1 MAENTTMANPTFDVA
16 EAKVRKRN
24 WQFTLPAWLVL
35 ICIVTFTVLIS
46 AGAAIYKNAP
56 PIPATVVSPQQEVI
70 LTQANIQSGQET
82 YLARGGQH
90 IGSIWGHGSYL
101 APDWTADVL
110 HRWGLATAGILYNNN
125 PDFTQAN
132 LEGLDPIDRATL
144 QARLQKEFKTNR
156 YTPDTQALTLT
167 TAQTQGLAKV
177 FEDYQ
182 FLLSHGSAVHS
193 IPSGWFTDDTQIRNV
208 TAFFTWTAWSA
219 AANRPNAPFSYTANW
234 PQDDLIGNQAP
245 AQFLIWS
252 IVSVIVLIA
261 AIAFFLFIY
270 LTQEDADEVQPVALR
285 PAIRLAT
292 PSQKVTT
299 LFFGVAMTLFLVQ
312 ILMGMVTAHYAVEGE
327 GFYGVPIQQYLPYAA
342 SRTWHLQLAVFW
354 IATCWLAAGL
364 YFGPRFGKHE
374 PKGQAWGNGGLLVAL
389 TVVVVGS
396 LIGSW
401 AGVQGWL
408 GDKSFWFGHQGYEYV
423 ELGRLWQLLLIGS
436 MVFWLWLMY
445 RALKPALKAEG
456 SKTGLNHFFL
466 YSAITIPLFYAS
478 GLMYTNHTH
487 LSIAEYWRWW
497 VVHLW
502 VEGFFE
508 VFATVTIAY
517 LCSELGFL
525 KRSSA
530 LRATYLTTI
539 LYLGSGV
546 IGTLHH
552 LYFSG
557 TPVFITAMGSV
568 ASALEVVP
576 LTLIGFEVVKSL
588 KLSQEAQGFYRMPLK
603 FFIATC
609 WWNLI
614 GAGVFGFLINPPIV
628 LYYSQGLNTTPI
640 HAHSALYGVYGS
652 LAIALMLFALRE
664 ITPDRAWDE
673 KNMNFAFWWI
683 NGGLIMMLV
692 TGLIPNGFYQLVQSV
707 NHGTWY
713 ARSAE
718 VISSPWMQW
727 TVWLRIPG
735 DIVFSVGALMMVY
748 CVGRSLVGIFQQP
761 TQSQPPEL
769 LTAET
774 TV

>member
-1 MAENTTMANPTFDVA
+1 MANPILDTTVA
-16 EAKVRKRN
+16 TNLRSRRPSMG
-24 WQFTLPAWLVL
+24 LPAWLAL
-35 ICIVTFTVLIS
+35 ICIVTFTVLLT
-46 AGAAIYKNAP
+46 AGTAIYKNAP
-56 PIPATVVSPQQEVI
+56 PIPAQIVSPQQKTI
-70 LTQANIQSGQET
+70 LTQSDIQTGQET

-110 HRWGLATAGILYNNN
+110 HRWGLATAGVLYNGD
-125 PDFTQAN
+125 PDFNQADFEQ
-132 LEGLDPIDRATL
+132 LSELDRATL
-144 QARLQKEFKTNR
+144 QVKVQQDFKANR
-156 YTPDTQALTLT
+156 YDPQSDTLALTS
-167 TAQTQGLAKV
+167 AQIQGLQRV

-182 FLLSHGSAVHS
+182 VLLSQGSSIHS
-193 IPSGWFTDDTQIRNV
+193 IPSGWFTDEGQIHSV
-208 TAFFTWTAWSA
+208 TAFFSWTAWA
-219 AANRPNAPFSYTANW
+219 ASANRPNAPFSYTANF
-234 PQDDLIGNQAP
+234 PHDDLIGNQAP
-245 AQFLIWS
+245 GQFLIWS
-252 IVSVIVLIA
+252 IVSVVVLIA
-261 AIAFFLFIY
+261 AIAFFLFVYI
-270 LTQEDADEVQPVALR
+270 TQEDAEDVQPVTVR

-299 LFFGVAMTLFLVQ
+299 LFFAVAMILFLVQ
-312 ILMGMVTAHYAVEGE
+312 ILMGMVTAHYAVEGD

-342 SRTWHLQLAVFW
+342 SRTWHLQIAVFW

-374 PKGQAWGNGGLLVAL
+374 PKFQAWGNGGLLVAL

-396 LIGSW
+396 LLGSW

-408 GDKSFWFGHQGYEYV
+408 GEKSFWLGHQGYEYV
-423 ELGRLWQLLLIGS
+423 ELGRLWQLLLIGG
-436 MVFWLWLMY
+436 MVFWLWLMF
-445 RALKPALKAEG
+445 RVLKPALKAEG
-456 SKTGLNHFFL
+456 NKTGLNHFFL

-478 GLMYTNHTH
+478 GLMYSNHTH

-508 VFATVTIAY
+508 VFATVAIAY

-525 KRSSA
+525 KRSTA

-552 LYFSG
+552 LYFAG

-588 KLSQEAQGFYRMPLK
+588 KLSQEAQGFYRLPLK

-609 WWNLI
+609 FWNLV

-664 ITPDRAWDE
+664 ITPDQAWDE
-673 KNMNFAFWWI
+673 KNFNFSFWWI
-683 NGGLIMMLV
+683 NGGLGIMMIF
-692 TGLIPNGFYQLVQSV
+692 GLIPNGFYQLVQSV

-718 VISSPWMQW
+718 VINSPWMHW

-735 DIVFSVGALMMVY
+735 DMVFAVGALVLVVS
-748 CVGRSLVGIFQQP
+748 VGRAIVAIWQQP
-761 TQSQPPEL
+761 TQAQPPDFMH
-769 LTAET
+769 ET
-774 TV
+774 PSV

>member
-1 MAENTTMANPTFDVA
+1 MANLTLDRVTTTGGSSRQFSLPT
-16 EAKVRKRN
+16 
-24 WQFTLPAWLVL
+24 WLVL

-56 PIPATVVSPQQEVI
+56 PIPATIVSPQQEMI
-70 LTQANIQSGQET
+70 LSQAEIQQGQET

-90 IGSIWGHGSYL
+90 IGSVWGHGSYL

-110 HRWGLATAGILYNNN
+110 HRWGLATAGVIYNSN
-125 PDFTQAN
+125 PVFTQED
-132 LEGLDPIDRATL
+132 LESLPDIDRATL
-144 QARLQKEFKTNR
+144 QIQVEKQFKTNR
-156 YTPDTQALTLT
+156 YDPETKALTLT
-167 TAQTQGLAKV
+167 EAQTIGLQKV

-182 FLLSHGSAVHS
+182 TWLSQGSVVHS
-193 IPSGWFTDDTQIRNV
+193 IPSGWFTDNTQIHNV
-208 TAFFTWTAWSA
+208 TAFFAWTAWA
-219 AANRPNAPFSYTANW
+219 ASANRPNAPFSYTANF
-234 PQDDLIGNQAP
+234 PHDDLIGNQAP
-245 AQFLIWS
+245 PQFLIWS

-261 AIAFFLFIY
+261 AIAVFLFIY
-270 LTQEDADEVQPVALR
+270 LTQEDPEEVQVVKER
-285 PAIRLAT
+285 PSIRLAT

-299 LFFGVAMTLFLVQ
+299 LFFGVAMALFLVQ
-312 ILMGMVTAHYAVEGE
+312 ILMGMVTAHYAVEGD
-327 GFYGVPIQQYLPYAA
+327 GFYGVPLQQYLPYAA

-364 YFGPRFGKHE
+364 YFAPRFGKNE
-374 PKGQAWGNGGLLVAL
+374 PPGQSWGNGALLGAL

-396 LIGSW
+396 LIGAW
-401 AGVQGWL
+401 AGVQGLL

-423 ELGRLWQLLLIGS
+423 ELGRLWQLLLIGG

-478 GLMYTNHTH
+478 GLMYTNHTP

-557 TPVFITAMGSV
+557 TPVFITAMGAV

-576 LTLIGFEVVKSL
+576 LTLIGFEVVKSIR
-588 KLSQEAQGFYRMPLK
+588 LSQEAQGFYRVPLK
-603 FFIATC
+603 FFIGTC
-609 WWNLI
+609 FWNLV

-628 LYYSQGLNTTPI
+628 LYYSQGINTTPI
-640 HAHSALYGVYGS
+640 HAHSALFGVYGS
-652 LAIALMLFALRE
+652 LALALMLFALRE
-664 ITPDRAWDE
+664 ITPDHAWNE
-673 KNMNFAFWWI
+673 KLFNLSFWGI
-683 NGGLIMMLV
+683 NIGLVMMMLF
-692 TGLIPNGFYQLVQSV
+692 GLIPSGFYQLVQSV
-707 NHGTWY
+707 NYGTWY

-718 VISSPWMQW
+718 VINSSWMHW

-735 DIVFSVGALMMVY
+735 DIVFSLGALLMVL
-748 CVGRSLVGIFQQP
+748 CVLRSIIAIFQQP
-761 TQSQPPEL
+761 TQPQPDAP
-769 LTAET
+769 LTADYPM
-774 TV
+774 

>member
-1 MAENTTMANPTFDVA
+1 MGIATMANPALDTTVA
-16 EAKVRKRN
+16 TNLRSRRPSMG
-24 WQFTLPAWLVL
+24 LPAWLAL
-35 ICIVTFTVLIS
+35 ICIVTFTVLLT

-56 PIPATVVSPQQEVI
+56 PIPAQIVSPQQETI
-70 LTQANIQSGQET
+70 LTQAEIQTGQET

-110 HRWGLATAGILYNNN
+110 HRWGLATAGVLYDGD
-125 PDFTQAN
+125 PDFSQADFEQ
-132 LEGLDPIDRATL
+132 LSEVDRATL
-144 QARLQKEFKTNR
+144 IVQVQQDFKANR
-156 YTPDTQALTLT
+156 YDAHSDTLALTS
-167 TAQTQGLAKV
+167 AQTQGLQRV

-182 FLLSHGSAVHS
+182 TLLSQGSSIHS
-193 IPSGWFTDDTQIRNV
+193 IPSGWFPDEGQIHSV
-208 TAFFTWTAWSA
+208 TAFFSWTAWA
-219 AANRPNAPFSYTANW
+219 ASANRPNAPFSYTANF
-234 PQDDLIGNQAP
+234 PHDDLIGNQAP
-245 AQFLIWS
+245 GQFLIWS
-252 IVSVIVLIA
+252 IVSVVVLIA
-261 AIAFFLFIY
+261 AIAFFLFVYII
-270 LTQEDADEVQPVALR
+270 QEDAEDVQPVAIR
-285 PAIRLAT
+285 PDIRLAT

-299 LFFGVAMTLFLVQ
+299 LFFGVAMILFLVQ
-312 ILMGMVTAHYAVEGE
+312 ILMGMVTAHYAVEGD
-327 GFYGVPIQQYLPYAA
+327 GFYGVPIQQFMPYAA
-342 SRTWHLQLAVFW
+342 SRTWHLQIAVFW

-374 PKGQAWGNGGLLVAL
+374 PKFQSWGNGGLLAAL

-396 LIGSW
+396 LLGTW

-423 ELGRLWQLLLIGS
+423 ELGRLWQLLLIGG
-436 MVFWLWLMY
+436 MVFWLWLMF

-456 SKTGLNHFFL
+456 NKTGLNHFFL

-478 GLMYTNHTH
+478 GLMYSNHTP

-508 VFATVTIAY
+508 VFATVAIAY

-525 KRSSA
+525 KRSTA
-530 LRATYLTTI
+530 LKATYLTTI

-552 LYFSG
+552 LYFAG

-588 KLSQEAQGFYRMPLK
+588 KLSKEAQGFYRLPLK

-609 WWNLI
+609 FWNLV

-664 ITPDRAWDE
+664 ITPDHAWDE
-673 KNMNFAFWWI
+673 KNFNFSFWWI
-683 NGGLIMMLV
+683 NGGLVIMMV
-692 TGLIPNGFYQLVQSV
+692 FGLIPNGFYQLVQSI

-718 VISSPWMQW
+718 VINSAWMHW

-735 DIVFSVGALMMVY
+735 DMVFAVGALVLVMS
-748 CVGRSLVGIFQQP
+748 VGRAVIAIWQQP
-761 TQSQPPEL
+761 TQAQPLRDP
-769 LTAET
+769 
-774 TV
+774 

>member
-1 MAENTTMANPTFDVA
+1 MANPTFDIAVT
-16 EAKVRKRN
+16 VRERPR
-24 WQFTLPAWLVL
+24 QFSLPAWLVL
-35 ICIVTFTVLIS
+35 ICLVTFTVLIS

-56 PIPATVVSPQQEVI
+56 PIPATVVSPQQEII
-70 LTQANIQSGQET
+70 LTQDNIQSGQET

-90 IGSIWGHGSYL
+90 IGSVWGHGSYL

-110 HRWGLATAGILYNNN
+110 HRWGLATAGVLYNGD
-125 PDFTQAN
+125 PSFDQTD
-132 LEGLDPIDRATL
+132 LEALSEVDRAAL
-144 QARLQKEFKTNR
+144 QVKVKREFKTNR
-156 YTPDTQALTLT
+156 YNADTGSLTLT
-167 TAQTQGLAKV
+167 PAQIQGLQQV
-177 FEDYQ
+177 FDDYRT
-182 FLLSHGSAVHS
+182 LLSQGSSVHS
-193 IPSGWFTDDTQIRNV
+193 IPSNWFTNQTEIRDV
-208 TAFFTWTAWSA
+208 TAFFAWTAWA
-219 AANRPNAPFSYTANW
+219 ASANRPNAPFSYTANF
-234 PQDDLIGNQAP
+234 PHDDLIGNQAP
-245 AQFLIWS
+245 GQFLIWS

-261 AIAFFLFIY
+261 AIALFLFVY
-270 LTQEDADEVQPVALR
+270 LTQEDAEEVQPVAAR
-285 PAIRLAT
+285 PAIRIAT
-292 PSQKVTT
+292 PSQKMVT
-299 LFFGVAMTLFLVQ
+299 LFFGVAMALFFVQ
-312 ILMGMVTAHYAVEGE
+312 ILMGMVTAHYAVEGD
-327 GFYGVPIQQYLPYAA
+327 GFYGIPIQQYLPYAA

-374 PKGQAWGNGGLLVAL
+374 PKFQAWGNGGLLVAL

-396 LIGSW
+396 LVGAW
-401 AGVQGWL
+401 AGIQGYL

-423 ELGRLWQLLLIGS
+423 ELGRLWQLLLIGG
-436 MVFWLWLMY
+436 MVFWLWLMF

-478 GLMYTNHTH
+478 GLMYTNHTP

-508 VFATVTIAY
+508 VFATVAIAY

-552 LYFSG
+552 LYFAG

-609 WWNLI
+609 FWNLV

-673 KNMNFAFWWI
+673 KNLNFSFWWI
-683 NGGLIMMLV
+683 NVGLVVMMV
-692 TGLIPNGFYQLVQSV
+692 FGLIPNGFYQLVQSV

-735 DIVFSVGALMMVY
+735 DIIFTVGAMMLVY
-748 CVGRSLVGIFQQP
+748 CVGRAVIGIFHQP
-761 TQSQPPEL
+761 TQTQPTDNPL
-769 LTAET
+769 AESS
-774 TV
+774 VH

>member
-1 MAENTTMANPTFDVA
+1 MANLTLDRVTTTGGSSRQFSLPT
-16 EAKVRKRN
+16 
-24 WQFTLPAWLVL
+24 WLVL

-56 PIPATVVSPQQEVI
+56 PIPATIVSPQQEMI
-70 LTQANIQSGQET
+70 LSQAEIQQGQET

-90 IGSIWGHGSYL
+90 IGSVWGHGSYL

-110 HRWGLATAGILYNNN
+110 HRWGLATAGVIYNSN
-125 PDFTQAN
+125 PVFTQED
-132 LEGLDPIDRATL
+132 LESLPDIDRATL
-144 QARLQKEFKTNR
+144 QIQVEKQFKTNR
-156 YTPDTQALTLT
+156 YDPETKALTLT
-167 TAQTQGLAKV
+167 EAQTIGLQKV

-182 FLLSHGSAVHS
+182 TWLSQGSVVHS
-193 IPSGWFTDDTQIRNV
+193 IPSGWFTDNTQIHNV
-208 TAFFTWTAWSA
+208 TAFFAWTAWA
-219 AANRPNAPFSYTANW
+219 ASANRPNAPFSYTANF
-234 PQDDLIGNQAP
+234 PHDDLIGNQAP
-245 AQFLIWS
+245 PQFLIWS

-261 AIAFFLFIY
+261 AIAVFLFIY
-270 LTQEDADEVQPVALR
+270 LTQEDPEEVQVVTER
-285 PAIRLAT
+285 PSIRLAT

-299 LFFGVAMTLFLVQ
+299 LFFGVAMALFLVQ
-312 ILMGMVTAHYAVEGE
+312 ILMGMVTAHYAVEGD
-327 GFYGVPIQQYLPYAA
+327 GFYGVPLQQYLPYAA

-364 YFGPRFGKHE
+364 YFAPRFGKNE
-374 PKGQAWGNGGLLVAL
+374 PPGQSWGNGALLGAL

-396 LIGSW
+396 LIGAW
-401 AGVQGWL
+401 AGVQGFL

-423 ELGRLWQLLLIGS
+423 ELGRLWQLLLIGG

-478 GLMYTNHTH
+478 GLMYTNHTP

-557 TPVFITAMGSV
+557 TPVFITAMGAV

-576 LTLIGFEVVKSL
+576 LTLIGFEVVKSIR
-588 KLSQEAQGFYRMPLK
+588 LSQEAQGFYRVPLK
-603 FFIATC
+603 FLIGTC
-609 WWNLI
+609 FWNLV

-628 LYYSQGLNTTPI
+628 LYYSQGINTTPI
-640 HAHSALYGVYGS
+640 HAHSALFGVYGS
-652 LAIALMLFALRE
+652 LALALMLFALRE
-664 ITPDRAWDE
+664 ITPDHAGNE
-673 KNMNFAFWWI
+673 KLFNLSFWGI
-683 NGGLIMMLV
+683 NIGLVMMMV
-692 TGLIPNGFYQLVQSV
+692 FGLIPSGFYQLVQSV
-707 NHGTWY
+707 NYGTWY

-718 VISSPWMQW
+718 VINSSWMHW

-735 DIVFSVGALMMVY
+735 DIVFSLGALLMVL
-748 CVGRSLVGIFQQP
+748 CVLRSIIAIFQQP
-761 TQSQPPEL
+761 TQPQPDAP
-769 LTAET
+769 LTADYPM
-774 TV
+774 

>member
-1 MAENTTMANPTFDVA
+1 MANPTFDIPVSA
-16 EAKVRKRN
+16 RSRT
-24 WQFTLPAWLVL
+24 WRFGLPAWLVL
-35 ICIVTFTVLIS
+35 ICVVTFTVLLS

-56 PIPATVVSPQQEVI
+56 PIPAAVVSPQQDVI
-70 LTQANIQSGQET
+70 LTRADIQTGQET

-110 HRWGLATAGILYNNN
+110 HRWGLATAGVLYNGDA
-125 PDFTQAN
+125 DFSQAD
-132 LEGLDPIDRATL
+132 LDALPEVERALL
-144 QARLQKEFKTNR
+144 QARVRQEFKPNR
-156 YTPDTQALTLT
+156 YDSDTDALTLT
-167 TAQTQGLAKV
+167 AAQTQGLEKV
-177 FEDYQ
+177 FVDYQ
-182 FLLSHGSAVHS
+182 TLLSKGSRVHS
-193 IPSGWFTDDTQIRNV
+193 IPSEWFTDAGQQRHV
-208 TAFFTWTAWSA
+208 TAFFAWTAWVA
-219 AANRPNAPFSYTANW
+219 AANRPNSPLSYTANW
-234 PQDDLIGNQAP
+234 PHDDLIGNQAP
-245 AQFLIWS
+245 GQFVVWS

-261 AIAFFLFIY
+261 AIALFLFVY
-270 LTQEDADEVQPVALR
+270 LTQEDAEEIQPVANR
-285 PAIRLAT
+285 PAIRIAT

-299 LFFGVAMTLFLVQ
+299 LFFGVAMALFLVQ
-312 ILMGMVTAHYAVEGE
+312 ILMGMVTAHYAVEGD
-327 GFYGVPIQQYLPYAA
+327 GFYGVPIQDYLPYAA

-374 PKGQAWGNGGLLVAL
+374 PKGQAWGNGVLLAAL

-396 LIGSW
+396 LVGAW
-401 AGVQGWL
+401 AGVQGYL
-408 GDKSFWFGHQGYEYV
+408 DGGDKSFWFGHQGYEYV
-423 ELGRLWQLLLIGS
+423 ELGRLWQLLLIGG
-436 MVFWLWLMY
+436 MVFWLWLMF
-445 RALKPALKAEG
+445 RALRPALKAEG

-478 GLMYTNHTH
+478 GLMYTNHTPV
-487 LSIAEYWRWW
+487 SVAEYWRWW

-508 VFATVTIAY
+508 VFATVAIAY

-552 LYFSG
+552 LYFTG
-557 TPVFITAMGSV
+557 TPVFIAAMGSV

-576 LTLIGFEVVKSL
+576 LTLIGFEVVKSMR
-588 KLSQEAQGFYRMPLK
+588 LSQEAQGFYRMPLK

-609 WWNLI
+609 FWNLV

-628 LYYSQGLNTTPI
+628 LYYSQGINTTPI

-664 ITPDRAWDE
+664 VTPDRAWDE
-673 KNMNFAFWWI
+673 QNFNFSFWWI
-683 NGGLIMMLV
+683 NGGLVTMMV
-692 TGLIPNGFYQLVQSV
+692 CGLIPNGFYQLMQSI

-735 DIVFSVGALMMVY
+735 DIIFSVGAVMLVY
-748 CVGRSLVGIFQQP
+748 CVGRAVFGIFQQP
-761 TQSQPPEL
+761 TQAQPLEAL
-769 LTAET
+769 AAKEG
-774 TV
+774 

>member
-1 MAENTTMANPTFDVA
+1 MTNPTLDLKVA
-16 EAKVRKRN
+16 RSPITR
-24 WQFTLPAWLVL
+24 FSLPAWLVL
-35 ICIVTFTVLIS
+35 VCVVTFTVLIG

-56 PIPATVVSPQQEVI
+56 PIPATIVSPQQETV
-70 LTQANIQSGQET
+70 LTQENIQLGQET
-82 YLARGGQH
+82 YLGRGGQH

-110 HRWGLATAGILYNNN
+110 HRWGLATAGVLYQDN
-125 PDFTQAN
+125 PEFSQADWQS
-132 LEGLDPIDRATL
+132 LSEMEQAQL
-144 QARLQKEFKTNR
+144 QVQVQQDFKTNR
-156 YTPDTQALTLT
+156 YDSQTESLTLT
-167 TAQTQGLAKV
+167 SAQTRGLTQV
-177 FEDYQ
+177 FEDYHT
-182 FLLSHGSAVHS
+182 LLSRGSVPHS
-193 IPSGWFTDDTQIRNV
+193 IPSGWFTDDEQIRNV
-208 TAFFTWTAWSA
+208 TAFFTWTAWAA
-219 AANRPNAPFSYTANW
+219 AANRPNAPFSYTANF
-234 PQDDLIGNQAP
+234 PHDDLIGNQAP
-245 AQFLIWS
+245 PQFIIWS

-261 AIAFFLFIY
+261 AIALFLLIY
-270 LTQEDADEVQPVALR
+270 LTQEDAEEVQVVTER
-285 PAIRLAT
+285 PNIRLAT

-312 ILMGMVTAHYAVEGE
+312 MLMGMVTAHYAVEGD
-327 GFYGVPIQQYLPYAA
+327 GFYGVPLQDYLPYAA

-364 YFGPRFGKHE
+364 YFAPRFGQNE
-374 PKGQAWGNGGLLVAL
+374 PKGQAWGNGGLLAAL

-396 LIGSW
+396 LVGSW
-401 AGVQGWL
+401 AGVQGFL

-423 ELGRLWQLLLIGS
+423 ELGRLWQLLLIGG

-466 YSAITIPLFYAS
+466 YSAITIPLFYSS
-478 GLMYTNHTH
+478 GLMYSNHTP

-508 VFATVTIAY
+508 VFATVAIAY

-530 LRATYLTTI
+530 LRATYLTTV

-576 LTLIGFEVVKSL
+576 LTLIGFEVVKSIR
-588 KLSQEAQGFYRMPLK
+588 LSQEAQGFYRIPLK
-603 FFIATC
+603 FFLATC
-609 WWNLI
+609 FWNLV

-628 LYYSQGLNTTPI
+628 LYYSQGINTTPI
-640 HAHSALYGVYGS
+640 HAHSALFGVYGS
-652 LAIALMLFALRE
+652 LALALMLFALRE
-664 ITPDRAWDE
+664 ITPDRAWNE
-673 KNMNFAFWWI
+673 TWFNRSFWSI
-683 NGGLIMMLV
+683 NIGLVMMMV
-692 TGLIPNGFYQLVQSV
+692 FGLIPSGFYQLVQSV

-718 VISSPWMQW
+718 VISSAWMHW

-735 DIVFSVGALMMVY
+735 DIVFSLGSLLMVI
-748 CVGRSLVGIFQQP
+748 CVVRAIVAIFQEP
-761 TQSQPPEL
+761 TQPQPRDTLTPDFSQG
-769 LTAET
+769 
-774 TV
+774 

>member
-1 MAENTTMANPTFDVA
+1 MANLTLDRVTTTGGSSRQFSLPT
-16 EAKVRKRN
+16 
-24 WQFTLPAWLVL
+24 WLVL

-56 PIPATVVSPQQEVI
+56 PIPATIVSPQQEMI
-70 LTQANIQSGQET
+70 LSQAEIQQGQET

-90 IGSIWGHGSYL
+90 IGSVWGHGSYL

-110 HRWGLATAGILYNNN
+110 HRWGLATAGVIYNSN
-125 PDFTQAN
+125 PVFTQED
-132 LEGLDPIDRATL
+132 LESLPDIDRATL
-144 QARLQKEFKTNR
+144 QIQVEKQFKTNR
-156 YTPDTQALTLT
+156 YDPETKALTLT
-167 TAQTQGLAKV
+167 KAQTIGLQKV

-182 FLLSHGSAVHS
+182 TWLSQGSVVHS
-193 IPSGWFTDDTQIRNV
+193 IPSGWFTDNTQIHNV
-208 TAFFTWTAWSA
+208 TAFFAWTAWA
-219 AANRPNAPFSYTANW
+219 ASANRPNAPFSYTANF
-234 PQDDLIGNQAP
+234 PHDDLIGNQAP
-245 AQFLIWS
+245 PQFLIWS

-261 AIAFFLFIY
+261 AIAVFLFIY
-270 LTQEDADEVQPVALR
+270 LTQEDPEEVQVVKER
-285 PAIRLAT
+285 PSIRLAT

-299 LFFGVAMTLFLVQ
+299 LFFGVAMALFLVQ
-312 ILMGMVTAHYAVEGE
+312 ILMGMVTAHYAVEGD
-327 GFYGVPIQQYLPYAA
+327 GFYGVPLQQYLPYAA

-364 YFGPRFGKHE
+364 YFAPRFGKNE
-374 PKGQAWGNGGLLVAL
+374 PPGQSWGNGALLGAL

-396 LIGSW
+396 LIGAW
-401 AGVQGWL
+401 AGVQGLL

-423 ELGRLWQLLLIGS
+423 ELGRLWQLLLIGG

-478 GLMYTNHTH
+478 GLMYTNHTP

-557 TPVFITAMGSV
+557 TPVFITAMGAV

-576 LTLIGFEVVKSL
+576 LTLIGFEVVKSIR
-588 KLSQEAQGFYRMPLK
+588 LSQEAQGFYRVPLK
-603 FFIATC
+603 FFIGTC
-609 WWNLI
+609 FWNLV

-628 LYYSQGLNTTPI
+628 LYYSQGINTTPI
-640 HAHSALYGVYGS
+640 HAHSALFGVYGS
-652 LAIALMLFALRE
+652 LALALMLFALRE
-664 ITPDRAWDE
+664 ITPDHAWNE
-673 KNMNFAFWWI
+673 KLFNLSFWGI
-683 NGGLIMMLV
+683 NIGLVMMMV
-692 TGLIPNGFYQLVQSV
+692 FGLIPSGFYQLVQSV
-707 NHGTWY
+707 NYGTWY

-718 VISSPWMQW
+718 VINSSWMHW

-735 DIVFSVGALMMVY
+735 DIVFSLGALLMVL
-748 CVGRSLVGIFQQP
+748 CVLRSIIAIFQQP
-761 TQSQPPEL
+761 TQPQPDAP
-769 LTAET
+769 LTADYPM
-774 TV
+774 

>member
-1 MAENTTMANPTFDVA
+1 MANSTFDIAVA
-16 EAKVRKRN
+16 TRERPRP
-24 WQFTLPAWLVL
+24 FSLPAWLVL

-56 PIPATVVSPQQEVI
+56 PIPATVVSPQQTVI
-70 LTQANIQSGQET
+70 LTQDNIQHGQET

-90 IGSIWGHGSYL
+90 IGSVWGHGSYL

-110 HRWGLATAGILYNNN
+110 HRWGLATAGVLYNGDA
-125 PDFTQAN
+125 DFDQADWEA
-132 LEGLDPIDRATL
+132 LSESDRALL
-144 QARLQKEFKTNR
+144 QVEVRNQFKPNR
-156 YTPDTQALTLT
+156 YDPDTEALTLT
-167 TAQTQGLAKV
+167 AAQTQGLQKV
-177 FEDYQ
+177 FADYQ
-182 FLLSHGSAVHS
+182 TLLSKGSAVHS
-193 IPSGWFTDDTQIRNV
+193 IPSGWFTDATEIRDV
-208 TAFFTWTAWSA
+208 TAFFAWTAWA
-219 AANRPNAPFSYTANW
+219 ASANRPNAPFSYTANF
-234 PQDDLIGNQAP
+234 PHDDLIGNQAP
-245 AQFLIWS
+245 GQFLIWS

-261 AIAFFLFIY
+261 AIALFLFVY
-270 LTQEDADEVQPVALR
+270 LTQEDAEDVQPVAER

-299 LFFGVAMTLFLVQ
+299 LFFGVAMALFFVQ
-312 ILMGMVTAHYAVEGE
+312 ILMGMVTAHYAVEGD

-374 PKGQAWGNGGLLVAL
+374 PKFQAWGNGGLLAAL
-389 TVVVVGS
+389 TLVVVGS
-396 LIGSW
+396 LVGAW
-401 AGVQGWL
+401 AGVQGYL

-423 ELGRLWQLLLIGS
+423 ELGRLWQLLLIGG
-436 MVFWLWLMY
+436 MVFWLWLMF

-478 GLMYTNHTH
+478 GLMYTNHTP

-508 VFATVTIAY
+508 VFATVAIAY

-552 LYFSG
+552 LYFAG

-609 WWNLI
+609 FWNLV

-673 KNMNFAFWWI
+673 KNLNFSFWWI
-683 NGGLIMMLV
+683 NAGLVVMMV
-692 TGLIPNGFYQLVQSV
+692 CGLIPNGFYQLVQSV

-735 DIVFSVGALMMVY
+735 DIIFTVGAMMLVY
-748 CVGRSLVGIFQQP
+748 CVGRSVVGIFQQP
-761 TQSQPPEL
+761 TQAQP
-769 LTAET
+769 AE
-774 TV
+774 VMSAE